1 MLNTIAILG
10 RPNVGKSS
18 LFNKLTKS
26 RNAIVS
32 DFSGLTKDRN
42 FGYAA
47 FNKDQKYLVID
58 TGGIGS
64 DITEFSAAIT
74 YQALIAAEDS
84 NLILLL
90 IDASE
95 ELTSDDIDLFQL
107 IRKMNKNFLVV
118 LNKIDIKKRSNA
130 KEDLLKHG
138 SGEII
143 EISAEHSIG
152 IKELQTHISE
162 QFIELSNSNDNEEL
176 SGTKI
181 AVIGRPN
188 AGKSTFINQ
197 FTKQDRLII
206 SDIPGTTIDSIHVP
220 FVFDDENFIFIDT
233 AGIRKKYKQSHAVEY
248 FSYIRAMHAVEE
260 SDIVLMLIDVSEG
273 VVDQDLR
280 ILNLIRGYGKP
291 VVVALNKIDE
301 LSSGDLI
308 DLKETK
314 KFQNSALNNLVL
326 IKISALHK
334 RGFKKLFNTLA
345 SVNKLAKTKFSTG
358 KLNKL
363 LLKFTTATNTPSIS
377 GRQIKMRYVH
387 FGGTHPTK
395 FIIHSNFS
403 SKIPSNYKRYL
414 INSFREELNLN
425 SVELSIIFKKGDNP
439 FKGKKNELSSRQIKK
454 KKRLIKHVKKSKK

>member
-1 MLNTIAILG
+1 MLNSIAILG

-18 LFNKLTKS
+18 LFNKLTKT

-42 FGYAA
+42 FGYALI
-47 FNKDQKYLVID
+47 KDQQYLVID
-58 TGGIGS
+58 TGGVGS
-64 DITEFSAAIT
+64 EITEFSAAIT
-74 YQALIAAEDS
+74 EQALIAAEDS
-84 NLILLL
+84 NLILFL

-95 ELTSDDIDLFQL
+95 ELTADDIDLFQS
-107 IRKMNKNFLVV
+107 IRKMNKSFFVV

-130 KEDLLKHG
+130 KEDLLKLG
-138 SGEII
+138 CGDIL
-143 EISAEHSIG
+143 EISAEHSKG
-152 IKELQTHISE
+152 IKELQTYISK
-162 QFIELSNSNDNEEL
+162 QFIESNEGHSEDPQ
-176 SGTKI
+176 GTKI

-197 FTKQDRLII
+197 FTKQDRLIV
-206 SDIPGTTIDSIHVP
+206 SDVPGTTIDSIHVP
-220 FVFDDENFIFIDT
+220 FVFDDEDFIFIDT

-248 FSYIRAMHAVEE
+248 FSYVRAMHAVDE
-260 SDIVLMLIDVSEG
+260 SDIVLMLIDASDRI
-273 VVDQDLR
+273 VDQDLR

-301 LSSGDLI
+301 LSEDHLY

-314 KFQNSALNNLVL
+314 KFQNSVLNNLILVE
-326 IKISALHK
+326 ISALQK
-334 RGFKKLFNTLA
+334 RGFKKLFNSLDK
-345 SVNKLAKTKFSTG
+345 VNKLAKTKFSTG

-363 LLKFTTATNTPSIS
+363 LLKFINSTNTPSIS
-377 GRQIKMRYVH
+377 GRQVKMRYVH
-387 FGGTHPTK
+387 FGGIHPTK

-425 SVELSIIFKKGDNP
+425 GVELNIIFKKGDNP
-439 FKGKKNELSSRQIKK
+439 YEGKKNELSVRQIKK

>member
-1 MLNTIAILG
+1 MLNSIAILG

-18 LFNKLTKS
+18 LFNKLTKT

-42 FGYAA
+42 FGYASI
-47 FNKDQKYLVID
+47 KDQQYLVVD
-58 TGGIGS
+58 TGGVGS
-64 DITEFSAAIT
+64 EITEFSAAIT
-74 YQALIAAEDS
+74 EQALIAAEDS
-84 NLILLL
+84 NLILFL

-95 ELTSDDIDLFQL
+95 ELTADDIDLFQS
-107 IRKMNKNFLVV
+107 IRKMNKSFFVV
-118 LNKIDIKKRSNA
+118 MNKIDIKKRSNA
-130 KEDLLKHG
+130 KEDLLKLG
-138 SGEII
+138 CGDIL
-143 EISAEHSIG
+143 EISAEHSKG
-152 IKELQTHISE
+152 IKELQTYISK
-162 QFIELSNSNDNEEL
+162 QFIESNAGHSEDPQ
-176 SGTKI
+176 GTKI

-197 FTKQDRLII
+197 FTKQDRLIV
-206 SDIPGTTIDSIHVP
+206 SDVPGTTIDSIHVP
-220 FVFDDENFIFIDT
+220 FVFDDEDFIFIDT

-248 FSYIRAMHAVEE
+248 FSYVRAMHAVDE
-260 SDIVLMLIDVSEG
+260 SDIVLMLIDASDRI
-273 VVDQDLR
+273 VDQDLR

-301 LSSGDLI
+301 LSEDHLY

-314 KFQNSALNNLVL
+314 KFQNSVLNNLILVE
-326 IKISALHK
+326 ISALQK

-345 SVNKLAKTKFSTG
+345 KVNKLAKTKFSTG

-363 LLKFTTATNTPSIS
+363 LLKFTNSTNTPSIS
-377 GRQIKMRYVH
+377 GRQVKMRYVH
-387 FGGTHPTK
+387 FGGIHPTK

-425 SVELSIIFKKGDNP
+425 GVELNIIFKKGDNP
-439 FKGKKNELSSRQIKK
+439 YERKKNELSVRQIKK

>member
-1 MLNTIAILG
+1 MLNSIAILG

-18 LFNKLTKS
+18 LFNKLTKT

-42 FGYAA
+42 FGYASI
-47 FNKDQKYLVID
+47 KDQQYLVVD
-58 TGGIGS
+58 TGGVGS
-64 DITEFSAAIT
+64 EITEFSAAIT
-74 YQALIAAEDS
+74 EQALIAAEDS
-84 NLILLL
+84 NLILFL

-95 ELTSDDIDLFQL
+95 ELTADDIDLFQS
-107 IRKMNKNFLVV
+107 IRKMNKSFFVV

-130 KEDLLKHG
+130 KEDLLKLG
-138 SGEII
+138 CGDIL
-143 EISAEHSIG
+143 EISAEHSKG
-152 IKELQTHISE
+152 IKELQTYISK
-162 QFIELSNSNDNEEL
+162 QFIESNAGHSEDPQ
-176 SGTKI
+176 GTKI

-197 FTKQDRLII
+197 FTKQDRLIV
-206 SDIPGTTIDSIHVP
+206 SDVPGTTIDSIHVP
-220 FVFDDENFIFIDT
+220 FVFDDEDFIFIDT

-248 FSYIRAMHAVEE
+248 FSYVRAMHAVDE
-260 SDIVLMLIDVSEG
+260 SDIVLMLIDASDRI
-273 VVDQDLR
+273 VDQDLR

-301 LSSGDLI
+301 LSEDHLY

-314 KFQNSALNNLVL
+314 KFQNSVLNNLILVE
-326 IKISALHK
+326 ISALQK

-345 SVNKLAKTKFSTG
+345 KVNKLAKTKFSTG

-363 LLKFTTATNTPSIS
+363 LLKFTNSTNTPSIS
-377 GRQIKMRYVH
+377 GRQVKMRYVH
-387 FGGTHPTK
+387 FGGIHPTK

-425 SVELSIIFKKGDNP
+425 GVELNIIFKKGDNP
-439 FKGKKNELSSRQIKK
+439 YEGKKNELSVGQIKK

>member
-1 MLNTIAILG
+1 MLNSIAILG

-42 FGYAA
+42 FGYASI
-47 FNKDQKYLVID
+47 KEQQYLIID
-58 TGGIGS
+58 TGGVGS
-64 DITEFSAAIT
+64 EITEFSAAIT
-74 YQALIAAEDS
+74 EQALIAAEDS

-95 ELTSDDIDLFQL
+95 ELTADDIDLFQS
-107 IRKMNKNFLVV
+107 IRKMNKNFFVV

-130 KEDLLKHG
+130 KEDLLKLG
-138 SGEII
+138 CGDIL
-143 EISAEHSIG
+143 EISAEHSKG
-152 IKELQTHISE
+152 IKELQTYISK
-162 QFIELSNSNDNEEL
+162 QFIESNAGHSEDPQ
-176 SGTKI
+176 GTKI

-197 FTKQDRLII
+197 FTKQDRLIV
-206 SDIPGTTIDSIHVP
+206 SDVPGTTIDSIHVP
-220 FVFDDENFIFIDT
+220 FVFDDEDFIFIDT

-248 FSYIRAMHAVEE
+248 FSYVRAMHAVDE
-260 SDIVLMLIDVSEG
+260 SDIVLMLIDASDG
-273 VVDQDLR
+273 IVDQDLR

-301 LSSGDLI
+301 LSEDHLY

-314 KFQNSALNNLVL
+314 KFQNSVLNNLILVE
-326 IKISALHK
+326 ISALQK

-345 SVNKLAKTKFSTG
+345 KVNKLAKTKFSTG

-363 LLKFTTATNTPSIS
+363 LLKFTNSTNTPSIS
-377 GRQIKMRYVH
+377 GRQVKMRYVH
-387 FGGTHPTK
+387 FGGIHPTK

-425 SVELSIIFKKGDNP
+425 GVELNIIFKKGDNP
-439 FKGKKNELSSRQIKK
+439 YEGKKNELSVRQIKK

>member
-1 MLNTIAILG
+1 MLNSIAILG

-18 LFNKLTKS
+18 LFNKLTKT

-42 FGYAA
+42 FGYALI
-47 FNKDQKYLVID
+47 KDQQYLVID
-58 TGGIGS
+58 TGGVGS
-64 DITEFSAAIT
+64 EITEFSAAIT
-74 YQALIAAEDS
+74 EQALIAAEDS
-84 NLILLL
+84 NLILFL

-95 ELTSDDIDLFQL
+95 ELTADDIDLFQS
-107 IRKMNKNFLVV
+107 IRKMNKSFFVV

-130 KEDLLKHG
+130 KEDLLKLG
-138 SGEII
+138 CGDIL
-143 EISAEHSIG
+143 EISAEHSKG
-152 IKELQTHISE
+152 IKELQTYISK
-162 QFIELSNSNDNEEL
+162 QFIESNAGDSEDPQ
-176 SGTKI
+176 GTKI

-197 FTKQDRLII
+197 FTKQDRLIV
-206 SDIPGTTIDSIHVP
+206 SDVPGTTIDSIHVP
-220 FVFDDENFIFIDT
+220 FVFDDEDFIFIDT

-248 FSYIRAMHAVEE
+248 FSYVRAMHAVDE
-260 SDIVLMLIDVSEG
+260 SDIVLMLIDASDRI
-273 VVDQDLR
+273 VDQDLR

-301 LSSGDLI
+301 LSEDHLY

-314 KFQNSALNNLVL
+314 KFQNSVLNNLILVE
-326 IKISALHK
+326 ISALQK

-345 SVNKLAKTKFSTG
+345 KVNKLAKTKFSTG

-363 LLKFTTATNTPSIS
+363 LLKFTNSTNTPSIS
-377 GRQIKMRYVH
+377 GRQVKMRYVH
-387 FGGTHPTK
+387 FGGIHPTK

-425 SVELSIIFKKGDNP
+425 GVELNIIFKKGDNP
-439 FKGKKNELSSRQIKK
+439 YEGKKNELSVRQIKK

>member
-1 MLNTIAILG
+1 MLNSIAILG

-18 LFNKLTKS
+18 LFNKLTKT

-42 FGYAA
+42 FGYASI
-47 FNKDQKYLVID
+47 KDQQYLVVD
-58 TGGIGS
+58 TGGVGS
-64 DITEFSAAIT
+64 EITEFSAAIT
-74 YQALIAAEDS
+74 EQALIAAEDS
-84 NLILLL
+84 NLILFL

-95 ELTSDDIDLFQL
+95 ELTADDIDLFQS
-107 IRKMNKNFLVV
+107 IRKMNKSFFVV

-130 KEDLLKHG
+130 KEDLLKLG
-138 SGEII
+138 CGDIL
-143 EISAEHSIG
+143 EISAEHSKG
-152 IKELQTHISE
+152 IKELQTYISK
-162 QFIELSNSNDNEEL
+162 QFIESNAGHSEDPQ
-176 SGTKI
+176 GTKI

-197 FTKQDRLII
+197 FTKQDRLIV
-206 SDIPGTTIDSIHVP
+206 SDVPGTTIDSIHVP
-220 FVFDDENFIFIDT
+220 FVFDDEDFIFIDT

-248 FSYIRAMHAVEE
+248 FSYVRAMHAVDE
-260 SDIVLMLIDVSEG
+260 SDIVLMLIDASDRI
-273 VVDQDLR
+273 VDQDLR

-301 LSSGDLI
+301 LSEDHLY

-314 KFQNSALNNLVL
+314 KFQNSVLNNSILVE
-326 IKISALHK
+326 ISALQK

-345 SVNKLAKTKFSTG
+345 KVNKLAKTKFSTG

-363 LLKFTTATNTPSIS
+363 LLKFTNSTNTPSIS
-377 GRQIKMRYVH
+377 GRQVKMRYVH
-387 FGGTHPTK
+387 FGGIHPTK

-425 SVELSIIFKKGDNP
+425 GVELNIIFKKGDNP
-439 FKGKKNELSSRQIKK
+439 YEGKKNELSVRQIKK

>member
-1 MLNTIAILG
+1 MLNSIAILG

-42 FGYAA
+42 FGYAT
-47 FNKDQKYLVID
+47 FKDQQYLVID
-58 TGGIGS
+58 TGGVGS
-64 DITEFSAAIT
+64 EITEFSAAIT
-74 YQALIAAEDS
+74 EQALMAAEDS
-84 NLILLL
+84 NLILFL

-95 ELTSDDIDLFQL
+95 ELTSDDIDLFQS
-107 IRKMNKNFLVV
+107 IRKMNKKFFVV
-118 LNKIDIKKRSNA
+118 LNKIDIKNRSNA
-130 KEDLLKHG
+130 KEDLLTLG
-138 SGEII
+138 CGDIL
-143 EISAEHSIG
+143 EISAEHSQG
-152 IKELQTHISE
+152 IKELQTYISK
-162 QFIELSNSNDNEEL
+162 QFIELNTNNSEDPQ
-176 SGTKI
+176 GTKI

-197 FTKQDRLII
+197 FTKQDRLIV
-206 SDIPGTTIDSIHVP
+206 SDVPGTTIDSIHVP
-220 FVFDDENFIFIDT
+220 FEFDGNDFIFIDT

-248 FSYIRAMHAVEE
+248 FSYVRAMHAVDE
-260 SDIVLMLIDVSEG
+260 SDIVLMLIDASDG
-273 VVDQDLR
+273 IVDQDLR

-291 VVVALNKIDE
+291 VVVALNKMDE
-301 LSSGDLI
+301 LTKDLLS
-308 DLKETK
+308 DLKQTK
-314 KFQNSALNNLVL
+314 KFQNSALNNLILVE
-326 IKISALHK
+326 ISALQK
-334 RGFKKLFNTLA
+334 RGFKKLFNTITR
-345 SVNKLAKTKFSTG
+345 VNKLGKTRFSTG

-363 LLKFTTATNTPSIS
+363 LFKFTNLTNTPSIS

-387 FGGTHPTK
+387 FGGIYPTK

-439 FKGKKNELSSRQIKK
+439 YEGKKNELSTRQIKK

>member
-1 MLNTIAILG
+1 MLNSIAILG

-18 LFNKLTKS
+18 LFNKLTKT

-42 FGYAA
+42 FGYASI
-47 FNKDQKYLVID
+47 KDQQYLVVD
-58 TGGIGS
+58 TGGVGS
-64 DITEFSAAIT
+64 EITEFSAAIT
-74 YQALIAAEDS
+74 EQALIAAEDS
-84 NLILLL
+84 NLILFL

-95 ELTSDDIDLFQL
+95 ELTADDIDLFQS
-107 IRKMNKNFLVV
+107 IRKMNKSFFVV

-130 KEDLLKHG
+130 KEDLLKLG
-138 SGEII
+138 CGDIL
-143 EISAEHSIG
+143 EISAEHSKG
-152 IKELQTHISE
+152 INELQTYISK
-162 QFIELSNSNDNEEL
+162 QFIEPNAGDSEDPQ
-176 SGTKI
+176 GTKI

-197 FTKQDRLII
+197 FTKQDRLIV
-206 SDIPGTTIDSIHVP
+206 SDVPGTTIDSIRVP
-220 FVFDDENFIFIDT
+220 FVFDDEDFIFIDT

-248 FSYIRAMHAVEE
+248 FSYVRAMHAVDE
-260 SDIVLMLIDVSEG
+260 SDIVLMLIDASDRI
-273 VVDQDLR
+273 VDQDLR

-301 LSSGDLI
+301 LSEDHLS

-314 KFQNSALNNLVL
+314 KFQNSVLNNLILVE
-326 IKISALHK
+326 ISALQK

-345 SVNKLAKTKFSTG
+345 KVNKLAKTKFSTG

-363 LLKFTTATNTPSIS
+363 LLKFTNSTNTPSIS
-377 GRQIKMRYVH
+377 GRQVKMRYVH
-387 FGGTHPTK
+387 FGGIHPTK

-425 SVELSIIFKKGDNP
+425 GVELNIIFKKGDNP
-439 FKGKKNELSSRQIKK
+439 YEGKKNELSVRQIKK

>member
-1 MLNTIAILG
+1 MLNSIAILG

-18 LFNKLTKS
+18 LFNKLTKT

-32 DFSGLTKDRN
+32 NFSGLTKDRN
-42 FGYAA
+42 FGYVSI
-47 FNKDQKYLVID
+47 KDQQYLIID
-58 TGGIGS
+58 TGGVGS
-64 DITEFSAAIT
+64 EITEFSAAIT
-74 YQALIAAEDS
+74 EQALIAAEDS
-84 NLILLL
+84 NLILFL

-95 ELTSDDIDLFQL
+95 ELTADDIDLFQS
-107 IRKMNKNFLVV
+107 IRKMNKSFFVV

-130 KEDLLKHG
+130 KEDLLKLG
-138 SGEII
+138 CGDIL
-143 EISAEHSIG
+143 EISAEHSKG
-152 IKELQTHISE
+152 IKELQTYISK
-162 QFIELSNSNDNEEL
+162 QFIESNAGHSEDPQ
-176 SGTKI
+176 GTKI

-197 FTKQDRLII
+197 FTKQDRLIV
-206 SDIPGTTIDSIHVP
+206 SDVPGTTIDSIHVP
-220 FVFDDENFIFIDT
+220 FVFDDEDFIFIDT

-248 FSYIRAMHAVEE
+248 FSYVRAMHAVDE
-260 SDIVLMLIDVSEG
+260 SDIVLMLIDASDRI
-273 VVDQDLR
+273 VDQDLR

-301 LSSGDLI
+301 LSEDHLY

-314 KFQNSALNNLVL
+314 KFQNSVLNNLILVE
-326 IKISALHK
+326 ISALQK

-345 SVNKLAKTKFSTG
+345 KVNKLAKTKFSTG

-363 LLKFTTATNTPSIS
+363 LLKFTNSTNTPSIS
-377 GRQIKMRYVH
+377 GRQVKMRYVH
-387 FGGTHPTK
+387 FGGIHPTK

-425 SVELSIIFKKGDNP
+425 GVELNIIFKKGDNP
-439 FKGKKNELSSRQIKK
+439 YEGKKNELSVRQIKK